1 MTARQSPALALR
13 ATVLE
18 LLADGATMT
27 AEQIADALDST
38 PRAVTGALTALK
50 HQGDVVAFNGQRI
63 RDYVPLMWRA
73 TVLPGVQLVREVRN
87 PFRPYKPPAPT
98 VIPVRAGNRV
108 ATPIDDGPPVG
119 MGHWTRNEF
128 SPTEKFR

>member
-38 PRAVTGALTALK
+38 PRAVTGALTALR
-50 HQGDVVAFNGQRI
+50 HNGDVVCFYGTRI

-108 ATPIDDGPPVG
+108 ALPMHDDPPVG
-119 MGHWTRNEF
+119 MGHWTRNEY

>member
-13 ATVLE
+13 ATVLR

-63 RDYVPLMWRA
+63 RDYVPVMWRM
-73 TVLPGVQLVREVRN
+73 TVVPAVQVLRFLN
-87 PFRPYKPPAPT
+87 FRPYLPPRPT
-98 VIPVRAGNRV
+98 VIPVRAGGALAPAV
-108 ATPIDDGPPVG
+108 SDGPFVG

-128 SPTEKFR
+128 SPKEAYK